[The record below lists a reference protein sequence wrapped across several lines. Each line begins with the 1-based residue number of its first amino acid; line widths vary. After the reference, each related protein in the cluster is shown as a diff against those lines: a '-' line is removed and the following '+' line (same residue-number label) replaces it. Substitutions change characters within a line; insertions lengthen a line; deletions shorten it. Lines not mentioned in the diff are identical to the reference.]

1 LVARNHILTS
11 ICPQVSTFYV
21 DAFSPLTLNILILH

>member
-1 LVARNHILTS
+1 LVARNHILAS

-21 DAFSPLTLNILILH
+21 DAFPPLTLNFLIPH